1 MRKHAGKI
9 LTGVGAA
16 LFCALLILFPLW
28 NPVGDRGSSAI
39 LYGIVADT
47 DEAESGDR
55 RQVIVLP
62 GTGEVEIPE
71 AKRIEPYIELT
82 DFDGLE
88 TGDLVRLTF
97 AEDVGIMETWPGQ
110 FDHAAEKIEVM
121 GRGSFALEYA
131 GGDVYRLAFPAG
143 MIQGK
148 DEDILEPGV
157 WLDFYLNGDGNGLK
171 GERFALTPLQGLNE
185 EMEQAWVEFDRE
197 QTELFL
203 SGYGFGLTCSVS
215 EEKPQEPDREEGVN
229 NVIMYALSGG
239 GTELEAGNMADG
251 TVLDGI
257 YTLRVRKLSQ
267 EERAVKDYLLCG
279 PEGEELTADFAFSED
294 CLFLVNEAMDTQE
307 YRVASFEEFA
317 SLMEPA
323 YENQQMP
330 VYVKFQD
337 GVITEAYL
345 PSAYYPYGIELR
357 EISADTWYEDASK
370 IVGLDG
376 EDMLDAYY
384 TLADTTQADV
394 SDREGSEILE
404 TYTGNIGDGDGGIV
418 LVRTAGGEV
427 LYSMSALGARAGWN
441 NIYLGELD
449 GQAYLMTLYIEDRD
463 DYGGYGYEVFRLDGD
478 GVPVRIAGSTFEWQT
493 GRLLYDDGL
502 FREWAEHLRV
512 YMENSRLLL
521 SSQEQQIRTEHVCE
535 ADKYN
540 YETLRRQ

>member
-9 LTGVGAA
+9 LAGVGAA

-28 NPVGDRGSSAI
+28 NPVVDRGSSAI

-47 DEAESGDR
+47 DEAEPGDG

-110 FDHAAEKIEVM
+110 FDRAAEKIEVM
-121 GRGSFALEYA
+121 GRGPFALEYA

-143 MIQGK
+143 MIQRE

-157 WLDFYLNGDGNGLK
+157 WLDFYLNGAGNGLK
-171 GERFALTPLQGLNE
+171 GERFALTPLQELNE
-185 EMEQAWVEFDRE
+185 EKGQAWVEFDRE

-203 SGYGFGLTCSVS
+203 SGYGFGLACSVS

-267 EERAVKDYLLCG
+267 EERAVKDYPLCG
-279 PEGEELTADFAFSED
+279 PEGEELTEDFAFSED

-330 VYVKFQD
+330 IYVKFQD

-345 PSAYYPYGIELR
+345 PSAYYPYGIEPR
-357 EISADTWYEDASK
+357 EISRGY
-370 IVGLDG
+370 
-376 EDMLDAYY
+376 
-384 TLADTTQADV
+384 
-394 SDREGSEILE
+394 
-404 TYTGNIGDGDGGIV
+404 
-418 LVRTAGGEV
+418 LV
-427 LYSMSALGARAGWN
+427 
-441 NIYLGELD
+441 
-449 GQAYLMTLYIEDRD
+449 
-463 DYGGYGYEVFRLDGD
+463 
-478 GVPVRIAGSTFEWQT
+478 
-493 GRLLYDDGL
+493 
-502 FREWAEHLRV
+502 
-512 YMENSRLLL
+512 
-521 SSQEQQIRTEHVCE
+521 
-535 ADKYN
+535 
-540 YETLRRQ
+540 